1 MRQLLGTWPPALRS
15 GRASH
20 QHGVPHSSRPGQRE
34 QRRGSAGAGG
44 AGDRGSQYRESAAAS
59 RWAWKAGGHLPVVL
73 KPIQRQGWWEG
84 KPVLETAPWAL
95 TVISMLVMWWSD
107 QYYLDF
113 RCNMQDLSSLTR
125 DGTNPGALYWKHGAL
140 TTGPRGKSQL
150 LFV

>member
-1 MRQLLGTWPPALRS
+1 MVLLVGV
-15 GRASH
+15 GR
-20 QHGVPHSSRPGQRE
+20 GK
-34 QRRGSAGAGG
+34 AGASI
-44 AGDRGSQYRESAAAS
+44 ARVQQPHVGSR
-59 RWAWKAGGHLPVVL
+59 KAGVHLPVVL
-73 KPIQRQGWWEG
+73 KPIQRQGWWKG
-84 KPVLETAPWAL
+84 KSVLETAPWAL
-95 TVISMLVMWWSD
+95 TVISILVMWWSD